1 MHRNI
6 TDNETETKLDTYKQ
20 VINECIDDTSTAV
33 VGYCV
38 DKNLNFFLMFNNI
51 NEIGVDE
58 DGGETKDIEEENII
72 HRDNT
77 GNEL

>member
-1 MHRNI
+1 
-6 TDNETETKLDTYKQ
+6 
-20 VINECIDDTSTAV
+20 
-33 VGYCV
+33 
-38 DKNLNFFLMFNNI
+38 MFNNI